1 MSNKQ
6 LHCNTNDD
14 VLWFIRNFFS
24 RGIFSLLFSC
34 MHSPQ
39 TLTIL
44 LLVVVIF
51 YQKKLYL
58 SEKIEFLSNFN
69 PVRDANRSGWDREK
83 MKRFFLFNFNRSRN
97 EISTSW
103 FSCCWFDG
111 WNCFQRLFRFFLAGF
126 FVVCW
131 TFFCR
136 ILFQF
141 SLRLQLKKICFFLL
155 KKRSVKLNCF
165 WCAWL
170 MRTICSWGAAA
181 TRLKP
186 YWAFG
191 SCSSVLFDE
200 YGFGNIR

>member
-1 MSNKQ
+1 MSYD
-6 LHCNTNDD
+6 LYA
-14 VLWFIRNFFS
+14 IFFAKY
-24 RGIFSLLFSC
+24 SLFLFYC

-44 LLVVVIF
+44 QLIVVAFLWKKIVLQRKDQIF
-51 YQKKLYL
+51 CQILIQLEMQTEADEIGKKRNG
-58 SEKIEFLSNFN
+58 SF
-69 PVRDANRSGWDREK
+69 
-83 MKRFFLFNFNRSRN
+83 FNFNRSRN

-103 FSCCWFDG
+103 FSYCWFDG
-111 WNCFQRLFRFFLAGF
+111 WNRFQRLFRFFWLGFSLFAGQLF
-126 FVVCW
+126 K
-131 TFFCR
+131 

-141 SLRLQLKKICFFLL
+141 SLRFQLENNFFFLL
-155 KKRSVKLNCF
+155 KKISVKLNCF